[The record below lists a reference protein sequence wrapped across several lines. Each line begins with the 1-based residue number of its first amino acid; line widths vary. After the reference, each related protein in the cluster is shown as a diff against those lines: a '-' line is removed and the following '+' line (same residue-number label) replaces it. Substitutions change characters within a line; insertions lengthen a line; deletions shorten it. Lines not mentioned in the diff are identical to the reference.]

1 MSKRCRI
8 YGNQYNLLTKMP
20 FPLPLFSLQPAT
32 LFFTP
37 KAFVFLSRSS
47 ITMSVQFDAINPSS
61 QNALQTSQ
69 NYPVPLSPP
78 LPPISKHIELA
89 RAMSASSKSSLFS
102 LSRDDVVFEDQWLI
116 VVNKPQGVY
125 CESVLESVPQLLCDS
140 AESGQLHF
148 LLLGCF
154 QSSGSA
160 CC

>member
-1 MSKRCRI
+1 
-8 YGNQYNLLTKMP
+8 MP
-20 FPLPLFSLQPAT
+20 FPLPLLSLQPAT

-47 ITMSVQFDAINPSS
+47 ITMSVQSDAINPSS
-61 QNALQTSQ
+61 QNALQISQ

-140 AESGQLHF
+140 AESG
-148 LLLGCF
+148 
-154 QSSGSA
+154 
-160 CC
+160 